1 MTHQHLSPNEIEIYA
16 TRQIDERTRAA
27 LDEQL
32 ATCAVCRMRIAK
44 TQKIDAALSHLPRA
58 DPPPGFADL
67 VVTAV
72 EWRAGQE
79 QERRERMPF
88 IALATCFSFLLTL
101 WFGIT
106 VFVAIQENGVLDFL
120 ALYTTHSDVSFSLD
134 ALLALLEALP
144 FTEILLTLFALVTA
158 GVLGQNLVESVR
170 PRMMEFGKHS

>member
-1 MTHQHLSPNEIEIYA
+1 MSHQHLSPNEIETY
-16 TRQIDERTRAA
+16 TTNQIDARARA
-27 LDEQL
+27 MLDEHL
-32 ATCAVCRMRIAK
+32 ATCVVCRTRIAK
-44 TQKIDAALSHLPRA
+44 TQKIDAALSNLPRE

-67 VVTAV
+67 IVTAV

-79 QERRERMPF
+79 QQRRERMPF

-101 WFGIT
+101 WFG
-106 VFVAIQENGVLDFL
+106 VAGFIAFQDNGVLDFL
-120 ALYTTHSDVSFSLD
+120 TLYTTHSDVSFSLD

-170 PRMMEFGKHS
+170 PRMMELGKHS